1 MPVADEHHGRGMYRR
16 LLGSAAW
23 RRLTLAAGF
32 QRLSVAMASIA
43 LVLAGHRAVGS
54 FRATR

>member
-1 MPVADEHHGRGMYRR
+1 MYRR